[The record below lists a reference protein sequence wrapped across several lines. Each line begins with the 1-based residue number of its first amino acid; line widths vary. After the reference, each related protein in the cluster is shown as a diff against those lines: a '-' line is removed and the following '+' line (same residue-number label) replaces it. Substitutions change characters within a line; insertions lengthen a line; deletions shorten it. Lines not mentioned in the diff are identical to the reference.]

1 MLKLKTVWLIFLS
14 LSVLFLLPPLS
25 LAQTELTVSIQVGET
40 ILTLSGRTSP
50 NAQVTFIENGAVIG
64 TTTANS
70 SGLFSKTLE
79 AMESG
84 IHSIG
89 IYATNS
95 NSETTS
101 TVTYSVSLTLGT
113 ETTLSNIIL
122 PPTITLSGEGI
133 ARGDTLRISGS
144 AVPSSTVTIFINGT
158 SHSFSTSKTTT
169 SATGGTWEY
178 SYSTSDL
185 SLGDYKVEAK
195 TSTTDGYQSESSE
208 IKNFKIQTAP
218 TVTPGPTATST
229 PGPAATSTTAPT
241 PTPTPALPILVSIF
255 DIDNSGKIE
264 IAEVF
269 TAVKS
274 WVEEWKETLIGKR
287 PKKCDVNQDGRCN
300 LVDLSVLLYYI
311 GR

>member
-1 MLKLKTVWLIFLS
+1 MFKCLQVFLISLLS
-14 LSVLFLLPPLS
+14 LFLFFPKIC
-25 LAQTELTVSIQVGET
+25 LAQTELTVTIRVGVT
-40 ILTLSGRTSP
+40 NLTLSGRISP

-101 TVTYSVSLTLGT
+101 TVNYSVSLTLGT

-122 PPTITLSGEGI
+122 PPTIALSGEGI
-133 ARGDTLRISGS
+133 AKGDNLKISGS

-169 SATGGTWEY
+169 SASSGVWEY
-178 SYSTSDL
+178 SYGTGDL

-195 TSTTDGYQSESSE
+195 TSTSDGYQSESSE
-208 IKNFKIQTAP
+208 IMNFKVQTVPTSTPAP
-218 TVTPGPTATST
+218 GTTTTTAVSAPTST
-229 PGPAATSTTAPT
+229 PGPSF
-241 PTPTPALPILVSIF
+241 LPSLPVFINFF
-255 DIDNSGKIE
+255 DIDGSGRIE
-264 IAEVF
+264 IREIFNA
-269 TAVKS
+269 AKL
-274 WVEEWKETLIGKR
+274 WVEQWRQRKTEN
-287 PKKCDVNQDGRCN
+287 CDLNRDKSCN
-300 LVDLSVLLYYI
+300 LLDFSILLYYI

>member
-133 ARGDTLRISGS
+133 AKGDTLRISGS

-169 SATGGTWEY
+169 SASSGAWEY
-178 SYSTSDL
+178 SYGTGDL
-185 SLGDYKVEAK
+185 ALGDYKVEAK

-218 TVTPGPTATST
+218 TT
-229 PGPAATSTTAPT
+229 TTAPSSVTST
-241 PTPTPALPILVSIF
+241 PTPTSYPGEVGPTPTSTPTLPSFLQPF
-255 DIDNSGKIE
+255 DFDNSGHLEFGE
-264 IAEVF
+264 IF
-269 TAVKS
+269 GTVKL
-274 WVEEWKETLIGKR
+274 W
-287 PKKCDVNQDGRCN
+287 
-300 LVDLSVLLYYI
+300 VDLWRGKTSETCDLNKDKLCNIFDFSILLYYI
-311 GR
+311 GK